1 MTRGFFEIGIF
12 HGKTEHNLGTLW
24 RTAFQMGAAGIFTI
38 GQRYR
43 AQASDTYKADRHIP
57 MRQYRDFDEFQAAR
71 PEGCQLIGIEMGGTP
86 LNDFKHPQ
94 RAVYLLGAEDGGIP
108 SRIIERCQHTIS
120 LPNADGR
127 PASYNVAVAGAL
139 VMAHRNWFQ
148 R

>member
-1 MTRGFFEIGIF
+1 MSRGYFEIGIF

-43 AQASDTYKADRHIP
+43 TQASDTYKTHRHIP
-57 MRQYRDFDEFQAAR
+57 MRQYKDFEEFQIGR
-71 PEGCQLIGIEMGGTP
+71 PEGCPLIGIEMGGTP
-86 LNDFKHPQ
+86 LCEFKHPQ
-94 RAVYLLGAEDGGIP
+94 RAIYLLGAEDGGLP
-108 SRIIERCQHTIS
+108 PRIQERCQGMIA
-120 LPNADGR
+120 LPSADGR

-139 VMAHRNWFQ
+139 VMAHRNYFQ